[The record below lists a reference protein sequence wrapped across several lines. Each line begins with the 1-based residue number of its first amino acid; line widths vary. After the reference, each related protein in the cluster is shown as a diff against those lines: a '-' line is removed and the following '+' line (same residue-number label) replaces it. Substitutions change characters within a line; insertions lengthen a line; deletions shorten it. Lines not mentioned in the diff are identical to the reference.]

1 MLTRRDLLWLA
12 GASAAAATNAVL
24 RADSQASPLAP
35 KALGL
40 LALTAP
46 GEPAHAQPKAPAQP
60 SSPTLRRMGMTP
72 AGFPFRTRV
81 AGFDMVDHTHSL
93 GVGSVETRL
102 SEPTADAVRALRQ
115 RLDTYGMRA
124 VLDVRLPKT
133 ESDVPLFETLVKAG
147 KDAGAVCLHAAMT
160 GRRYEDFDTLAAF
173 QASFAKNRQSV
184 TLAEPVLRKHR
195 VKLAI
200 ENHKGWRAEEQAAW
214 VRSVGSE
221 YVGVC
226 FDFGNNL
233 SLCEDPLD
241 SLRLLAPL
249 TLYCHLKD
257 MAVEPYDDGF
267 LLSEVPLGEGI
278 LDIPG
283 MVKTLQAKDPEMIF
297 GLEMITREP
306 LKIPVFTDKYWATFA
321 DASSPL
327 PGRDLAR
334 TLRTVKRHPPARPL
348 PRTAGLTPAAQLALE
363 DDCIA
368 RSLAFARASL
378 SL

>member
-12 GASAAAATNAVL
+12 GASAAVATDAARGANLMA
-24 RADSQASPLAP
+24 AGAS
-35 KALGL
+35 
-40 LALTAP
+40 TD
-46 GEPAHAQPKAPAQP
+46 AQPKTPAQP
-60 SSPTLRRMGMTP
+60 SPPSLRHMGMTP

-81 AGFDMVDHTHSL
+81 PGFDMVDHTHSL

-115 RLDTYGMRA
+115 RLDAYGMRA

-133 ESDVPLFETLVKAG
+133 GADVPLFETLVKAA
-147 KDAGAVCLHAAMT
+147 KETGAVCLHAAMT

-173 QASFAKNRQSV
+173 QASFAQNRQSV
-184 TLAEPVLRKHR
+184 ILAEPVLRKHR
-195 VKLAI
+195 VRLAI

-214 VRSVGSE
+214 LRGVGSE
-221 YVGVC
+221 YVGAC

-249 TLYCHLKD
+249 TIYCHLKD
-257 MAVEPYDDGF
+257 MAVELYDEGF

-306 LKIPVFTDKYWATFA
+306 LKIPILTDKYWVTFT
-321 DASSPL
+321 DPSSPL

-334 TLRTVKRHPPARPL
+334 TIRTVRSHPPARPL
-348 PRTAGLTPAAQLALE
+348 PRPAGLTPDAQLALE
-363 DDCIA
+363 DDCVA

-378 SL
+378 AL